1 MREVT
6 RLVLEAA
13 RFQMAE
19 EAFMTWG
26 DGPADTSRWKRTEN
40 WGALYRNAEE
50 ALCEGFLAGYK
61 AKNDAANGGSH
72 AAFKSGYQAAEDEQA
87 NDEHRAWKKDTSASG
102 GSDLST
108 LQAHV
113 TPGTTRGYKMDGRR
127 RQQRIGAVAAVAPA
141 PVPR

>member
-1 MREVT
+1 M
-6 RLVLEAA
+6 LEAV
-13 RFQMAE
+13 RFQIPASAADLSDVTEFKKCTTGGCNRHEDQYSGAQEALEVGFYAGYCARGKAE
-19 EAFMTWG
+19 E
-26 DGPADTSRWKRTEN
+26 
-40 WGALYRNAEE
+40 
-50 ALCEGFLAGYK
+50 
-61 AKNDAANGGSH
+61 ANGGSH

-87 NDEHRAWKKDTSASG
+87 DDEHRAWKKDTSASG